1 MVREV
6 IQHLV
11 AGGAR
16 IVVDATVGSG
26 GHAAALLD
34 ALGPEGRLIGLDRD
48 ARALERAQEYLARF
62 GERVILRQSNFRSM
76 AEVVLPLVGGGGTP
90 RGGVDGVL
98 MDLGVSSEQL
108 DQPDA
113 GFSYRVDGPLSL
125 AMEPGGHPDAADL
138 VNELPEMELIR
149 IFGEYGDVRRPRAL
163 VRSILARR
171 PLVTT
176 FELVRA
182 ASSVGAG
189 RPEELSRIFQA
200 LRIAVND
207 EFDSLRAGLA
217 GLEAMLNP
225 GGRAVVIAYHSGED
239 RIVKQFFTPVTLGK
253 PLPWLPGGGS
263 AHRWIGLSRG
273 AQKPTGDEVTVNVR
287 SPEARPW
294 GGVVS
299 KRLGVGRDNAG
310 RAVVHR
316 NERGVAKGPVR
327 GGGADVLGPRDPT

>member
-1 MVREV
+1 MIREV
-6 IQHLV
+6 VQHLV
-11 AGGAR
+11 AGHTR

-26 GHAAALLD
+26 GHALALLD
-34 ALGPEGRLIGLDRD
+34 AMGPEGRLIGLDRD
-48 ARALERAQEYLARF
+48 ARAIQRAQENLARF

-76 AEVVLPLVGGGGTP
+76 AEVVLPLLGGGGTP

-98 MDLGVSSEQL
+98 LDLGVSSEQL

-149 IFGEYGDVRRPRAL
+149 IFREYGDVRRPKSL
-163 VRSILARR
+163 VRSIVQRR

-176 FELVRA
+176 FDLVRA
-182 ASSVGAG
+182 ANPAGAG

-207 EFDSLRAGLA
+207 EFGSLRAGLA
-217 GLEAMLNP
+217 ALETLLSP

-253 PLPWLPGGGS
+253 PMPWLPRGGS

-273 AQKPTGDEVTVNVR
+273 AQKPAGDEVAVNVR
-287 SPEARPW
+287 SRSARLRAAQRAEA
-294 GGVVS
+294 
-299 KRLGVGRDNAG
+299 
-310 RAVVHR
+310 
-316 NERGVAKGPVR
+316 
-327 GGGADVLGPRDPT
+327 